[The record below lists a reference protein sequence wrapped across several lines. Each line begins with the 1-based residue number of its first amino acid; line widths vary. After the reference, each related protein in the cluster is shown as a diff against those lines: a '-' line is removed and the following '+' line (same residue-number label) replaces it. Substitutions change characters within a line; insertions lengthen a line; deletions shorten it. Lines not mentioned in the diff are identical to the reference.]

1 MAPFDPVLHD
11 HEKRLR
17 ALDAAHRKLEDS
29 MIVMGEIERRQ
40 SARIEALDEWVAEQ
54 AQYLIDKRQ
63 ENERERKL
71 DEWRA
76 HHDMAMREF
85 DEKLNGLIGWLDD
98 FVRRNPKNGK

>member
-1 MAPFDPVLHD
+1 MTPLDPVLHD

-29 MIVMGEIERRQ
+29 MIVMAEIERRQ
-40 SARIEALDEWVAEQ
+40 TARIDVLDEWMAEQ
-54 AQYLIDKRQ
+54 AQFLVEHERQ
-63 ENERERKL
+63 REDWQAR
-71 DEWRA
+71 
-76 HHDMAMREF
+76 HDLAMKEF